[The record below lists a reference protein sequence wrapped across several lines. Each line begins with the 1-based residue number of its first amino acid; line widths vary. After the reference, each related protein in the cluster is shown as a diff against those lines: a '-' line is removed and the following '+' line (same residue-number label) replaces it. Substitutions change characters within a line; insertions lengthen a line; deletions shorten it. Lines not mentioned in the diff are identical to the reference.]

1 MAGIFANHKANIM
14 NLRLEARDTGFH
26 TYVADVEVHDLTHLT
41 KIVAALRAADA
52 VVQAN
57 RS

>member
-1 MAGIFANHKANIM
+1 M
-14 NLRLEARDTGFH
+14 NLRLEARDAGFH
-26 TYVADVEVHDLTHLT
+26 TYIADIEVHDLGHLT

-57 RS
+57 RF